1 MEEKEFE
8 EAIAFMMWNSTE
20 GLESEGC
27 IRDSWFIASVN
38 SELLRKRKTDH
49 LMLVDHSNSISFYS
63 KWIGFEEAKD
73 IVIF

>member
-1 MEEKEFE
+1 LEEKEFE

-49 LMLVDHSNSISFYS
+49 LITRVFCDNYSIMTSYITMG
-63 KWIGFEEAKD
+63 W
-73 IVIF
+73 VHLYY